1 MLISSA
7 LAPVTVMVS
16 ATFPTSSVAL
26 TVVGMPGWT
35 RTSVITAV
43 LNPASDTVTVY
54 VPADKAGTE
63 NAPVVLVT
71 TSYFVSVALLLT
83 TTLAP
88 GMTPPA
94 VSVTTPEIADVAP
107 PCA

>member
-1 MLISSA
+1 M
-7 LAPVTVMVS
+7 
-16 ATFPTSSVAL
+16 
-26 TVVGMPGWT
+26 
-35 RTSVITAV
+35 
-43 LNPASDTVTVY
+43 NPASDTVTVY

-94 VSVTTPEIADVAP
+94 VSVTTPEMAEVAAALRVGGGGRQADRKRNRHQPMDDESHTVSP
-107 PCA
+107 PVECGE